1 MHQPEKSLLRTAF
14 ACVALLLA
22 LPGHAHAQDQAQDQT
37 QTQTQTQPRTQTQT
51 QVSSDRNVP
60 RATANQ
66 QAAEISRGDPARWHR
81 EDRSV
86 AERLRT
92 IRKETA
98 AGLQENLGNCRSLPL
113 AERTACVREA
123 RATYTLEMA
132 GARTRAASG
141 N

>member
-1 MHQPEKSLLRTAF
+1 MHQPEPTCLRAVV
-14 ACVALLLA
+14 ACGALLLA
-22 LPGHAHAQDQAQDQT
+22 FAAQA
-37 QTQTQTQPRTQTQT
+37 

-60 RATANQ
+60 AATANQ
-66 QAAEISRGDPARWHR
+66 QAGEIARGDPARWHQ

-98 AGLQENLGNCRSLPL
+98 AGLQENLGNCRTLPA
-113 AERTACVREA
+113 AERGACVREA
-123 RATYTLEMA
+123 RATYAQEMA
-132 GARTRAASG
+132 GARARAAAG